1 MKDTIK
7 ITGAKENN
15 LKNVS
20 LEIPKN
26 ELVVFTGVSGS
37 GKSSLAFDTIFA
49 EGQRRYVESL
59 SVYARQ
65 FLGQM
70 DKPNVESIEGLSPA
84 ISIDQKATSNNPRST
99 VGTITEIY
107 DYLRLLYARIGT
119 PYCPECGKPISPQT
133 IDEIVDKVMALGEGV
148 KIQVISPVVRGKK
161 GEFQGLIENLREDGY
176 LRLRIDGKTYNLDEE
191 DVELARGQKHTIE
204 AVIDRIVIKEKSQS
218 RLNDSIS
225 LALNRSGGLVII
237 DIVGKEE

>member
-1 MKDTIK
+1 MLED
-7 ITGAKENN
+7 ITVKGAKEHN

-20 LEIPKN
+20 LKIPKN

-70 DKPNVESIEGLSPA
+70 DKPDVDNIEGLTPA
-84 ISIDQKATSNNPRST
+84 ISIDQKSTSNNPRST

-119 PYCPECGKPISPQT
+119 PHCPKCGSIITPQT
-133 IDEIVDKVMALGEGV
+133 IDEITDKILMLPEGT
-148 KIQVISPVVRGKK
+148 KIQLLAPIVRSKK
-161 GEFQGLIENLREDGY
+161 GEYKQTFSGLLSEGFLRVRVDG
-176 LRLRIDGKTYNLDEE
+176 
-191 DVELARGQKHTIE
+191 
-204 AVIDRIVIKEKSQS
+204 
-218 RLNDSIS
+218 
-225 LALNRSGGLVII
+225 
-237 DIVGKEE
+237 